1 MMSDDISSSFQRMS
15 GACVFTSAWMR
26 SQKPRWRVEA
36 RAAAFDHQILRPSK
50 SVEEEAV
57 IAARVHEHD
66 LEVKNLRRCV
76 VIFRS

>member
-1 MMSDDISSSFQRMS
+1 M
-15 GACVFTSAWMR
+15 FTGVWRR
-26 SQKPRWRVEA
+26 SQKPKWGVEA

-50 SVEEEAV
+50 SMDEEAV
-57 IAARVHEHD
+57 MAARVHEHD

>member
-1 MMSDDISSSFQRMS
+1 MA
-15 GACVFTSAWMR
+15 GVCVFTDAWRR

-50 SVEEEAV
+50 SVKAV
-57 IAARVHEHD
+57 MAARVHEHD
-66 LEVKNLRRCV
+66 LEVKNLRWRV

>member
-1 MMSDDISSSFQRMS
+1 MFT
-15 GACVFTSAWMR
+15 GAWRR

-50 SVEEEAV
+50 SVDEEA
-57 IAARVHEHD
+57 IMATRVHEHD
-66 LEVKNLRRCV
+66 LEVENLRRHV